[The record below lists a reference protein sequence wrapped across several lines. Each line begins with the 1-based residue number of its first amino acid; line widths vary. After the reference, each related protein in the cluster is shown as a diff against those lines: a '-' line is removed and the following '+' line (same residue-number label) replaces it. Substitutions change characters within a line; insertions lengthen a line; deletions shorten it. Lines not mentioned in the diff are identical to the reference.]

1 MPRINELQLT
11 KGQLRKLNSL
21 RNSIGNKIAEEAFTK
36 WLKTQ
41 KPKIVVQKSDLV
53 AQKLLEVLKPIASK
67 KLNLGTYGYTIKRA
81 RGKGSKGLVVTKNN
95 KSS

>member
-1 MPRINELQLT
+1 MPRINESQLT
-11 KGQLRKLNSL
+11 KGQLRKLNAL